1 MKKLISIC
9 LTAAL
14 GLGLLAGCGE
24 KTAPGPGGD
33 SAQSAA
39 SAQGKQEGGAALAS
53 FTAGTLDG
61 GSFAPEDISAKDVTI
76 LNFWALSCGP
86 CIVEMP
92 DLAQFSAALPDNV
105 QLVTVCLDGAGNED
119 SVREVMEQSGFEG
132 ITIISG
138 DGDLAALAS
147 SLMYT
152 PTTVLTD
159 SEGVLSDDVIIGG
172 QRDLSGTY
180 LAAVNRVL
188 AAGGKDEISLES

>member
-24 KTAPGPGGD
+24 KTAPGPGED
-33 SAQSAA
+33 SAQSAG
-39 SAQGKQEGGAALAS
+39 SAQGERAGGAALAS

-92 DLAQFSAALPDNV
+92 EEIVDV
-105 QLVTVCLDGAGNED
+105 
-119 SVREVMEQSGFEG
+119 SVNTQMSNIRE
-132 ITIISG
+132 I
-138 DGDLAALAS
+138 
-147 SLMYT
+147 
-152 PTTVLTD
+152 
-159 SEGVLSDDVIIGG
+159 
-172 QRDLSGTY
+172 
-180 LAAVNRVL
+180 
-188 AAGGKDEISLES
+188 LENIRL

>member
-24 KTAPGPGGD
+24 KTAPGSGED
-33 SAQSAA
+33 SAQSAG
-39 SAQGKQEGGAALAS
+39 SAQGEREGGAALAS

-119 SVREVMEQSGFEG
+119 SVREVMEQSGFAG

-159 SEGVLSDDVIIGG
+159 SEGV
-172 QRDLSGTY
+172 
-180 LAAVNRVL
+180 A
-188 AAGGKDEISLES
+188 

>member
-9 LTAAL
+9 LT
-14 GLGLLAGCGE
+14 
-24 KTAPGPGGD
+24 
-33 SAQSAA
+33 
-39 SAQGKQEGGAALAS
+39 AALAS

-119 SVREVMEQSGFEG
+119 SVREVMEQSGFAG

-172 QRDLSGTY
+172 QKDLSGTY